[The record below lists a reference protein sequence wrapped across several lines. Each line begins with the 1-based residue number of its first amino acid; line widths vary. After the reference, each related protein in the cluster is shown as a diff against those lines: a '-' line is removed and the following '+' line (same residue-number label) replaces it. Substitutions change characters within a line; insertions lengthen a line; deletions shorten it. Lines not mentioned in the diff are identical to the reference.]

1 MCFTLSEAHASR
13 NTRRRYSVAMARMKD
28 SITISDP
35 KALRALAHPARQRLI
50 SELFGGRVLT
60 ATEAAD
66 LVGLTPSAVS
76 HHLRALEKY
85 GLAQRAKASGDARQ
99 RPWQGTARTLRLSA
113 SESTGGRVALQSVVD
128 NQLQEL
134 SEQLDQFLTTRDND
148 PWAGAYQGLARG
160 DLWLSEEE
168 TRELGETV
176 MATLQKF
183 DKRRATRSRASST
196 RHTGFAWALVPI
208 GPAPESS

>member
-1 MCFTLSEAHASR
+1 MP
-13 NTRRRYSVAMARMKD
+13 RMKE

-113 SESTGGRVALQSVVD
+113 SESAGGRVALQSVVGV
-128 NQLQEL
+128 QLQEL
-134 SEQLDQFLTTRDND
+134 SEQLDQFLASRDSD
-148 PWAGAYQGLARG
+148 RWAGAYQGLARG

-176 MATLQKF
+176 MALLQTF
-183 DKRRATRSRASST
+183 DKRRASRARSTTT
-196 RHTGFAWALVPI
+196 RHTGFAWALMPI
-208 GPAPESS
+208 GPPPDTTP